1 MSPLAGAKIASRFH
15 CGFAMIR
22 RTADQRRSRSA
33 REKIGIMYVDL
44 IVLDIRRV
52 GVSERRE
59 AHAEAGAQRSSLPA
73 TEETP
78 AGRRKKDFDLIWN
91 CDS

>member
-33 REKIGIMYVDL
+33 REKIGIMTL
-44 IVLDIRRV
+44 ILSFLASAAWASPSD
-52 GVSERRE
+52 VSD
-59 AHAEAGAQRSSLPA
+59 
-73 TEETP
+73 
-78 AGRRKKDFDLIWN
+78 AGRSGSAALVVASD
-91 CDS
+91 